1 MFLQQIYLILRK
13 KLKYGDRMKKGSVH
27 NKTADIYYEVYGT
40 GYPLIL
46 LHGNG
51 ESIHYFHN
59 QIGVLSEAYQL
70 ILIDTRGHGH
80 SSFGDLT
87 LNFDLF
93 ADDVIAVMD
102 KLKIDTAHILGFSD
116 GGNTAIALALR
127 YPQRVCTLILN
138 GANLTPEGLN
148 NPVRHQ
154 IFREYML
161 FSFLSL
167 FSVKAKRKKEI
178 LSLMIDQPQFSEEE
192 IQKIK
197 IPTFVIVGAHD
208 MIKQAHTDKIVSLIR
223 NAKLAILPHA
233 DHFAAEK
240 FPNEFNTA
248 VMSFLKQAEENHT

>member
-1 MFLQQIYLILRK
+1 MQ
-13 KLKYGDRMKKGSVH
+13 KGSVH
-27 NKTADIYYEVYGT
+27 SNTADIYYEVYGT

-51 ESIHYFHN
+51 ESMRYFHN
-59 QIGVLSEAYQL
+59 QIAMLSETHQL
-70 ILIDTRGHGH
+70 ILIDTRGHGR
-80 SSFGDLT
+80 SSFGDLP

-93 ADDVIAVMD
+93 ANDVIAVMD
-102 KLKIDTAHILGFSD
+102 KLKIDTAHLLGFSD
-116 GGNTAIALALR
+116 GGNTAIALALHF
-127 YPQRVCTLILN
+127 PQRVRTLILN

-148 NPVRHQ
+148 NAVRHQ
-154 IFREYML
+154 IFREHML

-192 IQKIK
+192 IQKIR
-197 IPTFVIVGAHD
+197 IPTLVIVGEHD
-208 MIKQAHTDKIVSLIR
+208 MIKQAHTDKIVSLIK
-223 NAKLAILPHA
+223 NAKLEIIPHA

-248 VMSFLKQAEENHT
+248 VMSFLKQTEENHK